1 MSVTLHESGS
11 GHPFLLLHGGA
22 GPVSVAGFADR
33 LAAARPA
40 RVLVPTHPGFN
51 GTPRPGDLT
60 DVPGLARLYAGLL
73 EERGLTGVTVVGNSI
88 GGWIA
93 AEMAALASPRVSSV
107 VIVNGVGLEVPGHPV
122 ADFFSLS
129 MDQLADLS
137 YHEPDKFRMD
147 PASLPEAQK
156 ALMAGNREAIA
167 RYAGRTMTDPTLA
180 GRLATVGVPVLV
192 LWGQSDRIVD
202 PAYGRA
208 YAAAIPTATYRP
220 LENTGHLPQIET
232 PEQTLNAVWDF
243 AGEHATGAPAGR

>member
-22 GPVSVAGFADR
+22 GPMSVAGFADR

-51 GTPRPGDLT
+51 GTPRPDDLT

-73 EERGLTGVTVVGNSI
+73 EERGLTDVTVVGNSI

-93 AEMAALASPRVSSV
+93 AEMAVLASPRVSSV
-107 VIVNGVGLEVPGHPV
+107 IIVNGVGLEVPGHPV

-137 YHEPDKFRMD
+137 YHEPDKFRTD
-147 PASLPEAQK
+147 PASLSEAQK
-156 ALMAGNREAIA
+156 ALMAGNRPAIA
-167 RYAGRTMTDPTLA
+167 QYAGSTMTDPTLA
-180 GRLATVGVPVLV
+180 GRLAEVTVPVLV

-208 YAAAIPTATYRP
+208 YAAAIPTATYQP

-232 PEQTLNAVWDF
+232 PEQTLTAFWDF
-243 AGEHATGAPAGR
+243 AAKHATGGPAGE